1 MLMCR
6 VHSRNMVKVTVNLIK
21 IVANHR
27 KRLELVLKNMDDFKF
42 KKPLKVEIFSGIEY
56 ES

>member
-6 VHSRNMVKVTVNLIK
+6 VHSRNMVKVTVNLFK

-27 KRLELVLKNMDDFKF
+27 KRLELVLKKWTISN
-42 KKPLKVEIFSGIEY
+42 LKNL
-56 ES
+56 

>member
-1 MLMCR
+1 MCR
-6 VHSRNMVKVTVNLIK
+6 VHSRNMVKVTVNLFK

-42 KKPLKVEIFSGIEY
+42 KKPLKVEIFSRIEY